1 MADNDRIQW
10 EARYAASASAVR
22 PSAFLRAC
30 APWLRGRVLDVAAGS
45 GRNALWLARN
55 GAIVDAIDISHTALR
70 RAQDEARR
78 EGLALRC
85 LQADLEVYPLPT
97 DTYDAIVQIR
107 YLQRSLFPALRRAVR
122 SGGVVLIETF
132 LLDQQRIGHPRR
144 PEFLLRR
151 GELAAVFA
159 DFEMIHLEENHVID
173 DGQPAYLARM
183 LARRI

>member
-1 MADNDRIQW
+1 MADGDRIQW
-10 EARYAASASAVR
+10 ETRYAARASTAQA
-22 PSAFLRAC
+22 SAFLRTC

-55 GAIVDAIDISHTALR
+55 GATVDAIDISHTALR
-70 RAQDEARR
+70 RAQHTAHR
-78 EGLALRC
+78 EGLRLHC
-85 LQADLEVYPLPT
+85 LQADLETYRLPA
-97 DTYDAIVQIR
+97 DTYDGIVQIR
-107 YLQRSLFPALRRAVR
+107 YLQRSLFPSLRQSVR
-122 SGGVVLIETF
+122 RGGVVLIETF

-151 GELAAVFA
+151 GELASAFS